1 MINDEDGSRLKV
13 DGEDF
18 MVFGMNWGY
27 MPIGQNYTYD
37 FWGKSDEMIKTALE
51 KEMSLLRNMGVNVI
65 ASTRASRRGGWNT
78 STTNTASGP

>member
-37 FWGKSDEMIKTALE
+37 SG
-51 KEMSLLRNMGVNVI
+51 
-65 ASTRASRRGGWNT
+65 ASPTR
-78 STTNTASGP
+78 